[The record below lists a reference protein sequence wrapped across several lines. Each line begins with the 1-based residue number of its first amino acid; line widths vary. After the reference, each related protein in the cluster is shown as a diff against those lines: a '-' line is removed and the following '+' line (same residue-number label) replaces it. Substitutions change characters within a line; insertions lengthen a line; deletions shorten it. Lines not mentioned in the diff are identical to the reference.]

1 MAKESVM
8 AMGTAKESVLAIG
21 KDLGREK
28 AWEMGSAIPKVM
40 APETETETAREPGCY
55 SGSEDRSA

>member
-1 MAKESVM
+1 MDLAK
-8 AMGTAKESVLAIG
+8 AMESVLAIG
-21 KDLGREK
+21 TDLGPEK

-40 APETETETAREPGCY
+40 APEKQTETAREPGCY